1 MELCN
6 DELLFFFKKDELL
19 FFTVAIGL
27 FNDELHLLLMSS
39 DCTVNVSGF
48 KSIELTEN
56 SEEHGMIQLQ
66 SCSIEALKENSLLAM
81 RCMISYQSLSIH
93 SVVFGRIWSSY

>member
-1 MELCN
+1 M
-6 DELLFFFKKDELL
+6 
-19 FFTVAIGL
+19 AIGL

-39 DCTVNVSGF
+39 DCTVNVSGL

-81 RCMISYQSLSIH
+81 RCMISYQSDLELGIGTSFSISPLEDCTLS
-93 SVVFGRIWSSY
+93 VTTGV